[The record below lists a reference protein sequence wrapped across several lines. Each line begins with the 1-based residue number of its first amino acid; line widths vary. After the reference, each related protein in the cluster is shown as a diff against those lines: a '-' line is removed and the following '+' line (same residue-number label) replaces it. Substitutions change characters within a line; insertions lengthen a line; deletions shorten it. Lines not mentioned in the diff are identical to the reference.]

1 MSRNESGWVSSAA
14 NRTTRVSGGNW
25 VARSFRVLGKNTLAL
40 ALPYQLGSD
49 ASTSRLLTE
58 SMAASQLSTGAGGAS
73 PNPVDCRYESPCP
86 ARVIAVPPPVGVPV
100 IVPLTTSAVTDAS
113 RAAQTSSTTL
123 GGRQK
128 LGSGAA

>member
-1 MSRNESGWVSSAA
+1 MSRNESRWVTSLA
-14 NRTTRVSGGNW
+14 NRTTRMSGGNW
-25 VARSFRVLGKNTLAL
+25 VARSFRVLGRNTVAL

-73 PNPVDCRYESPCP
+73 PNPVDCRYASPCP
-86 ARVIAVPPPVGVPV
+86 ARVIAVPPPIGVAV
-100 IVPLTTSAVTDAS
+100 IVPLTTSAVTDVN
-113 RAAQTSSTTL
+113 RAVQTSSTTV

-128 LGSGAA
+128 LGSRAV